1 MRSLGR
7 PALAAALTLVLGLGV
22 SALPA
27 HADEAPAPSS
37 STPTPEDS
45 PAPDPSPSP
54 SPDPSPSPS
63 PDPSP
68 SPSPSPSPDDTEP
81 TPDPSPT
88 PTPTPDVPD
97 DPADKPLVLDDAQLR
112 WGLSTQLHRK
122 PFYGQNFLTAGVLA
136 DTGGRDMPPSRWKQ
150 AEGAVTIVRADG
162 AKYVPST
169 WKTFGTG
176 ADHQVVINQGK
187 GTSDLAAGT
196 ATIAWSGRFGVA
208 RYSGQ
213 TGFTVSNPRLTVK
226 DGKGRLT
233 GTLDGF
239 GVSREGNGSGNAS
252 GPLPTAKDVVLA
264 KLDNVKLT
272 KKGLTVTPTFYGI
285 RGVHPDQKADAQGRW
300 GSFPA
305 PFIDFVDQVGQSP
318 FWMTSGASDDALK
331 AGSPVTISFN
341 AKDAVAVK
349 PPKADIDDSAD
360 PIKNQ
365 TNTAPKPPTQPQPQ
379 TMLPVQTP
387 FVPASTPPLTTADV
401 LPVSFVQPSMSS
413 LAGLPPVLVNADG
426 SSSLGWWLAAT
437 FLLMAAL
444 AVALPGL
451 AARSRVP

>member
-22 SALPA
+22 AALPA
-27 HADEAPAPSS
+27 HADEAPVPSS
-37 STPTPEDS
+37 STPDAGVTAAEDTEPSDPEPTTPEPSS
-45 PAPDPSPSP
+45 PEPSTPEPSASVPTPDVPEE
-54 SPDPSPSPS
+54 
-63 PDPSP
+63 
-68 SPSPSPSPDDTEP
+68 TEP
-81 TPDPSPT
+81 TPDPS
-88 PTPTPDVPD
+88 PTPDVPD

-112 WGLSTQLHRK
+112 WGLSSQLHRK

-136 DTGGRDMPPSRWKQ
+136 DTGGRDMPPGRWKQ
-150 AEGAVTIVRADG
+150 SEGAVSIVRADG
-162 AKYVPST
+162 AKYVPAT
-169 WKTFGTG
+169 WTTFGTG

-213 TGFTVSNPRLTVK
+213 TGFTVSNPRLTIE
-226 DGKGRLT
+226 DGQGKLT

-239 GVSREGNGSGNAS
+239 GVSRDGNGSGNAS

-264 KLDNVKLT
+264 EFDDVKLT
-272 KKGLTVTPTFYGI
+272 KKGLTVTPTFWGV
-285 RGVHPDQKADAQGRW
+285 RGVHPDQKPNGERW

-318 FWMTSGASDDALK
+318 FWMTSGAGDDALK

-349 PPKADIDDSAD
+349 PPKADTDDSAD

-365 TNTAPKPPTQPQPQ
+365 TNTAPKPPRQPQ

-387 FVPASTPPLTTADV
+387 FVPVSTPPLTTADV
-401 LPVSFVQPSMSS
+401 QPVSFVQPSMSS

-426 SSSLGWWLAAT
+426 SSSLGWWLAVT

-444 AVALPGL
+444 AIALPGL
-451 AARSRVP
+451 VARSRVP